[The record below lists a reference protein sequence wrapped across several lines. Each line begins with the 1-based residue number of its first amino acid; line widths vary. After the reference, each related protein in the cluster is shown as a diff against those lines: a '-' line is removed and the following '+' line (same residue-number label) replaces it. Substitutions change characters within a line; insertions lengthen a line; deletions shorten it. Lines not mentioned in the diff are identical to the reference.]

1 MTAAPARRGEW
12 YDVAMHRT
20 ARAAL
25 AIVVA
30 AAVAGA
36 GACRRTERPAT
47 GGSSGSTALA
57 RAEAAPAEGAR
68 AEPAAAPAPAPAEG
82 PAAATA
88 GTAAP
93 GTADGCRE
101 LPFAETTPVPE
112 ASGAAWL
119 EIDGALALVV
129 ISDSGNDGAYVIV
142 DPESGAT
149 REQGKLPLGGDGE
162 DLEGIAARGGK
173 LHVVTSPGWIRTYE
187 RKGRGFALV
196 DGPYALG
203 PIDLPG
209 RRGGLGNKPP
219 EGTGMVCD
227 AKYTNCGRNYEG
239 LCLAPGPVT
248 GRCVGFAAS
257 KADGHLYCVALR
269 GGKLAVEH
277 AGAIRIARPGAIAD
291 CAFSEDGRLYVGSN
305 LFDAGNVY
313 RVTGWEDPARAR
325 VATLGPLLVGFP
337 ETLAVRGDVIY
348 RMSDTGSAPSH
359 MKKYRCAEP

>member
-1 MTAAPARRGEW
+1 W
-12 YDVAMHRT
+12 YDVAMNRT

-25 AIVVA
+25 AIVAVA
-30 AAVAGA
+30 AAVAAA

-47 GGSSGSTALA
+47 AG
-57 RAEAAPAEGAR
+57 AE
-68 AEPAAAPAPAPAEG
+68 
-82 PAAATA
+82 
-88 GTAAP
+88 AP

-129 ISDSGNDGAYVIV
+129 ISDSGNDGAYAIV

-149 REQGKLPLGGDGE
+149 REQGKLPLGGEGG

-173 LHVVTSPGWIRTYE
+173 LHVVTSPGWIRVYE
-187 RKGRGFALV
+187 REGRGFALV

-209 RRGGLGNKPP
+209 RRGSLGNRPP

-257 KADGHLYCVALR
+257 KADGHLYCVIER
-269 GGKLAVEH
+269 GGRLAVEH
-277 AGAIRIARPGAIAD
+277 AGAIPIARPGAVAD

-305 LFDAGNVY
+305 MFDAGNVY

-348 RMSDTGSAPSH
+348 RMSDTGGAPSH
-359 MKKYRCAEP
+359 MKKYRCAER